1 MIINH
6 NMGAINAQRNM
17 GINSSAASKSMEKLS
32 SGLRIN
38 RAGDD
43 AAGLSISE
51 KMRAQIRGLDQ
62 ASTNAEDG
70 ISMIQTT
77 EGALNET
84 HSILQRMRELSVQ
97 ASNGTNTDD
106 DRTAIQEEIKQLT
119 DEIDR
124 IGNDTEF
131 NTMKLIDG
139 SMSSKKVA
147 GAQNAAVIGDAVGKE
162 TSSKI
167 TGTVNFN
174 AGAAKIANVTGDITE
189 SITVDG
195 AKIDFTVTKDELVGV
210 SGDTTGASF
219 AKLLEEKINA
229 GIKTYNDNNGK
240 NIANVSVGATGSKI
254 EITSGEKG
262 ATSSISLTTKA
273 TGAGNLWE
281 IAGMGVA
288 VTTLNGSVA
297 SEGVFTAGGAANVA
311 AAKALTGD
319 NAKFTF
325 EVDGKKIAI
334 DLTATGTKSF
344 TDATAAVAGAD
355 MSTIAGLLEN
365 DLNAAIDNYNKT
377 VPVEDQVNKI
387 NVSVKDGSFVV
398 ESGSDKEKSSVS
410 FGNSEA
416 EQLLGLANT
425 NSKTQG
431 GGVEFQI
438 GANEGQTIKVT
449 IDDMRAEALGI
460 SKIDLSEQSTAKEAT
475 TTIDD
480 AIKKVSAQRANLGAV
495 QNRLEHTINNLGT
508 SSENLTSAESRIRDT
523 DMASEMSEYSKNN
536 ILQQAAQAMLAQAKS
551 APEQVLQ
558 LLR

>member
-106 DRTAIQEEIKQLT
+106 DRTAIQEEINQLT
-119 DEIDR
+119 DEVDR

-174 AGAAKIANVTGDITE
+174 TGTAKIANVTADITE

-240 NIANVSVGATGSKI
+240 NIANVSVGAAGSKI

-281 IAGMGVA
+281 IAGMGVVA
-288 VTTLNGSVA
+288 TTLNGSVA

-334 DLTATGTKSF
+334 DLTATGTNSF
-344 TDATAAVAGAD
+344 TGAGAAAAGGD

-377 VPVEDQVNKI
+377 VPVEEQVNKI

-551 APEQVLQ
+551 APQSVLQ
-558 LLR
+558 LLQ

>member
-174 AGAAKIANVTGDITE
+174 AGAAKIADVTGDITE

-344 TDATAAVAGAD
+344 TDAAAAVAGAD

>member
-139 SMSSKKVA
+139 SMAAKNVAGTQNASVMGTTVGEETSASATSGGTMATGLNITSGDLTLKIDGADIKVA
-147 GAQNAAVIGDAVGKE
+147 IDKATYEAFDDGTNVNTKEYAKQLESDINKAIKEYNTKFGKTIE
-162 TSSKI
+162 
-167 TGTVNFN
+167 
-174 AGAAKIANVTGDITE
+174 
-189 SITVDG
+189 
-195 AKIDFTVTKDELVGV
+195 
-210 SGDTTGASF
+210 
-219 AKLLEEKINA
+219 
-229 GIKTYNDNNGK
+229 
-240 NIANVSVGATGSKI
+240 NVSVSTSADLDGTISIKSGSKGGDSTVEIVAGTLSTAMKLTADATTSVSATGK
-254 EITSGEKG
+254 
-262 ATSSISLTTKA
+262 
-273 TGAGNLWE
+273 
-281 IAGMGVA
+281 
-288 VTTLNGSVA
+288 
-297 SEGVFTAGGAANVA
+297 EGVFTAGGAGSVA
-311 AAKALTGD
+311 AVKTLTGD
-319 NAKFTF
+319 AAKFSF
-325 EVDGKKIAI
+325 EIDGKTIAI
-334 DLTATGTKSF
+334 DLSSATAGTNAF
-344 TDATAAVAGAD
+344 QTATAAAKGDD
-355 MSTIAGLLEN
+355 MSTLAAALES
-365 DLNAAIDNYNKT
+365 DLNAAIENYNKT
-377 VPVEDQVNKI
+377 VPTEDQVKDVK
-387 NVSVKDGSFVV
+387 VSVKDGSFVV
-398 ESGSDKEKSSVS
+398 ESGSDKEKSSIS

-416 EQLLGLANT
+416 EQLLGVANT
-425 NSKTQG
+425 SSKTQG

-460 SKIDLSEQSTAKEAT
+460 KDVDLSDQTTAKEAT

>member
-51 KMRAQIRGLDQ
+51 KMRAQIRGLNQ

-139 SMSSKKVA
+139 SMSAEKVA
-147 GAQNAAVIGDAVGKE
+147 GTKNAAVIGTAVGKE
-162 TSSKI
+162 AAATVTAGTFTPGKTTSY
-167 TGTVNFN
+167 TGT
-174 AGAAKIANVTGDITE
+174 ADQ
-189 SITVDG
+189 SITIDG
-195 AKIDFTVTKDELVGV
+195 AKITFSISKAELVAA
-210 SGDTTGASF
+210 SGNSGADM
-219 AKLLEEKINA
+219 AKLLETKINDS
-229 GIKTYNDNNGK
+229 IKEYNTKNGTEV
-240 NIANVSVGATGSKI
+240 ADVSVSATGGNVSIESGSVGGTSTIEIGVGATGTTNFWEAVGFTAGTNVSK
-254 EITSGEKG
+254 EGK
-262 ATSSISLTTKA
+262 
-273 TGAGNLWE
+273 
-281 IAGMGVA
+281 
-288 VTTLNGSVA
+288 
-297 SEGVFTAGGAANVA
+297 EGVFTEVGAASIKAAQSVSGD
-311 AAKALTGD
+311 AAK
-319 NAKFTF
+319 FSF
-325 EVDGKKIAI
+325 EIDGKTIAI
-334 DLTATGTKSF
+334 DLSSATAGTNNFTGA
-344 TDATAAVAGAD
+344 TDAAKGDD
-355 MSTIAGLLEN
+355 MSTLAEKLQQ
-365 DLNAAIDNYNKT
+365 DLNKAIENYNKT
-377 VPVEDQVNKI
+377 VPTEEQVKDVK
-387 NVSVKDGSFVV
+387 VSVKDGAFVV
-398 ESGSDKEKSSVS
+398 ESGSDKEKSSIS

-425 NSKTQG
+425 SSKTQG

-460 SKIDLSEQSTAKEAT
+460 SKLDLADQTTAKEAT
-475 TTIDD
+475 TTIDN

-523 DMASEMSEYSKNN
+523 DMAAEMSEYSKNN

-551 APEQVLQ
+551 APQQVLQ
-558 LLR
+558 LLQ

>member
-6 NMGAINAQRNM
+6 NLGAINAQRNM
-17 GINSSAASKSMEKLS
+17 GINSGAAAKSMEKLS

-51 KMRAQIRGLDQ
+51 KMRAQIRGLNQ

-84 HSILQRMRELSVQ
+84 HSILQRMRELSIQ

-106 DRTAIQEEIKQLT
+106 DRTAMQEEIKQLT

-139 SMSSKKVA
+139 SMAAKKVA
-147 GAQNAAVIGDAVGKE
+147 GASNAAVIGNSVGSSSAATAVGG
-162 TSSKI
+162 TAYTAGATALDAI
-167 TGTVNFN
+167 TGDTN
-174 AGAAKIANVTGDITE
+174 T
-189 SITVDG
+189 ITVDG
-195 AKIDFTVTKDELVGV
+195 AKIDFKLTADQITAYKAAANDKDKIAELLTKD
-210 SGDTTGASF
+210 
-219 AKLLEEKINA
+219 I
-229 GIKTYNDNNGK
+229 
-240 NIANVSVGATGSKI
+240 
-254 EITSGEKG
+254 
-262 ATSSISLTTKA
+262 
-273 TGAGNLWE
+273 
-281 IAGMGVA
+281 
-288 VTTLNGSVA
+288 
-297 SEGVFTAGGAANVA
+297 
-311 AAKALTGD
+311 
-319 NAKFTF
+319 
-325 EVDGKKIAI
+325 
-334 DLTATGTKSF
+334 
-344 TDATAAVAGAD
+344 
-355 MSTIAGLLEN
+355 
-365 DLNAAIDNYNKT
+365 NAAIDSYNTTNDTSVGHVSASFDGANKLNITSGTTGTTSTIGAEKQGAATSLLTKLGFGSNTAALDT
-377 VPVEDQVNKI
+377 VTGVEGKFTAAGAGAVDSINAADKSVVTIDGIGLEVTWANTGAEAATTNGDMTTMASKI
-387 NVSVKDGSFVV
+387 QQDINASITAYNAKMPSESKLENVTVSVKDGSFVV
-398 ESGSDKEKSSVS
+398 ESGSSKSSSSIS
-410 FGNSEA
+410 FDKSTA
-416 EQLLGLANT
+416 ASALGLSGQS
-425 NSKTQG
+425 SKTQG

-449 IDDMRAEALGI
+449 IDDMRVEALGI
-460 SKIDLSEQSTAKEAT
+460 NKIDLSEQATAKEAT

-523 DMASEMSEYSKNN
+523 DMAAEMSEYSKNN

-551 APEQVLQ
+551 APQQVLQ
-558 LLR
+558 LLQ

>member
-6 NMGAINAQRNM
+6 NLGAINAQRNM
-17 GINSSAASKSMEKLS
+17 GINSGNAAKSMEKLS

-51 KMRAQIRGLDQ
+51 KMRAQIRGLNQ

-139 SMSSKKVA
+139 SMSAKKTA
-147 GAQNAAVIGDAVGKE
+147 GTKNASVIGNSVGDTTSAVAKGGSAYGKAANSLDAVDVTKNN
-162 TSSKI
+162 
-167 TGTVNFN
+167 TV
-174 AGAAKIANVTGDITE
+174 
-189 SITVDG
+189 TVDG
-195 AKIDFTVTKDELVGV
+195 AKIDFKITADRLNEYKAVSTNTTKVAELITKDINDAIDEYNTKNGTSVGKITAAFDGADKLNIT
-210 SGDTTGASF
+210 SGTTGATSTIGSEKQGD
-219 AKLLEEKINA
+219 ANSLLTKLGFGSDTAGVATVTGSEGKFTAAGAGAVDSIDAGDTSVVTIDGIGLEVTWANTGAQGAATDDDMTTMASKIQEDINA
-229 GIKTYNDNNGK
+229 
-240 NIANVSVGATGSKI
+240 S
-254 EITSGEKG
+254 IT
-262 ATSSISLTTKA
+262 AY
-273 TGAGNLWE
+273 
-281 IAGMGVA
+281 
-288 VTTLNGSVA
+288 
-297 SEGVFTAGGAANVA
+297 
-311 AAKALTGD
+311 
-319 NAKFTF
+319 NAKMPS
-325 EVDGKKIAI
+325 ESK
-334 DLTATGTKSF
+334 
-344 TDATAAVAGAD
+344 
-355 MSTIAGLLEN
+355 LEN
-365 DLNAAIDNYNKT
+365 VT
-377 VPVEDQVNKI
+377 
-387 NVSVKDGSFVV
+387 VSVKDGSFVV
-398 ESGSDKEKSSVS
+398 ESGSSKSSSSIS
-410 FGNSEA
+410 FDKSTA
-416 EQLLGLANT
+416 ASALGLSGQS
-425 NSKTQG
+425 SKTQG

-460 SKIDLSEQSTAKEAT
+460 DKIDLSEQATAKEAT
-475 TTIDD
+475 TTIDN

-523 DMASEMSEYSKNN
+523 DMAAEMSEYSKNN

-551 APEQVLQ
+551 APQSVLQ
-558 LLR
+558 LLN

>member
-1 MIINH
+1 MVISH
-6 NMGAINAQRNM
+6 NLNAMNAHRQM
-17 GINSSAASKSMEKLS
+17 KSNTTSTGKSIEKLS

-51 KMRAQIRGLDQ
+51 KMRAQIRGLNQ

-139 SMSSKKVA
+139 SMAAKKAA
-147 GAQNAAVIGDAVGKE
+147 GTSNAAVIGNSVGSSSAATGVGTAYTKSATALDAVD
-162 TSSKI
+162 
-167 TGTVNFN
+167 GTKVNT
-174 AGAAKIANVTGDITE
+174 V
-189 SITVDG
+189 TVDG
-195 AKIDFTVTKDELVGV
+195 AKIDFTLTTDQVNAYKAAANDEAKLAELVTKDINDAIDAYNTKNDTNVGKITATFDTAHKLNIT
-210 SGDTTGASF
+210 SGTTGA
-219 AKLLEEKINA
+219 
-229 GIKTYNDNNGK
+229 T
-240 NIANVSVGATGSKI
+240 
-254 EITSGEKG
+254 
-262 ATSSISLTTKA
+262 
-273 TGAGNLWE
+273 
-281 IAGMGVA
+281 
-288 VTTLNGSVA
+288 
-297 SEGVFTAGGAANVA
+297 
-311 AAKALTGD
+311 
-319 NAKFTF
+319 
-325 EVDGKKIAI
+325 
-334 DLTATGTKSF
+334 
-344 TDATAAVAGAD
+344 
-355 MSTIAGLLEN
+355 STIGSEKQGDANSLLTKLGFGSN
-365 DLNAAIDNYNKT
+365 TAAIDTVTGVEGKFTAAGAGAVDSIDATDKSVVTIDGIGLEVTWANTGAQAAATNNDMTTMASKIQEDINASITAYNAKMPSESKLENVT
-377 VPVEDQVNKI
+377 
-387 NVSVKDGSFVV
+387 VSVKDGSFVV
-398 ESGSDKEKSSVS
+398 ESGSSKSSSSIS
-410 FGNSEA
+410 FDKSTA
-416 EQLLGLANT
+416 ASALGLSGQS
-425 NSKTQG
+425 SKTQG

-460 SKIDLSEQSTAKEAT
+460 NKIDLSEQATAKEAT

-523 DMASEMSEYSKNN
+523 DMAAEMSEYSKNN

-551 APEQVLQ
+551 APQQVLQ
-558 LLR
+558 LLQ